1 MFNIGENGIDQKI
14 ALSRSVLNKWYDH
27 LSWSYAEA
35 WKNIAKL
42 EARKNTIYDPKRWL
56 KPNESWVTKTNSGL
70 IWFLL
75 WCVVVVVLW
84 NSYIHNILRDFWS
97 LASSSFS
104 WFSSLFS
111 SSFDSLMDIFPSTF
125 SLLPKLRF
133 MSLESFI
140 ELNMLRKTTHCREW
154 SFVCNFVTFRRFF
167 YKCSK
172 LINRKVASQYA

>member
-1 MFNIGENGIDQKI
+1 MIIPPDLMQKHEKTH
-14 ALSRSVLNKWYDH
+14 RSSKQEKIQSTTRRY
-27 LSWSYAEA
+27 S
-35 WKNIAKL
+35 
-42 EARKNTIYDPKRWL
+42 RWL

-75 WCVVVVVLW
+75 WCVVLW

-104 WFSSLFS
+104 SFSSLFS

-133 MSLESFI
+133 MSLESSLSSWA
-140 ELNMLRKTTHCREW
+140 ELLLHFPQQRK
-154 SFVCNFVTFRRFF
+154 
-167 YKCSK
+167 SK
-172 LINRKVASQYA
+172 LSKVSIFDGWASFGHEFRFATPLWASPL